1 MELAALHNF
10 YPGKRDKAP
19 WGDAMALLRTPSGD
33 GYYINLHNTLADKDE
48 FNEKNPASTCILGTN
63 GSGKTMLMTFFEI
76 MQQKYGRE
84 DSFSPDAK
92 TKRLTT
98 VYLDKDRG
106 AEMNIRA
113 LGGRYYRV
121 ISGESTGW
129 NPFSLPATKR
139 NINFIKQLMKIL
151 CTRNGSTISPRDER
165 RLSDAV
171 NAVMNDEPQY
181 RVYGITRMLE
191 NLPEPATKE
200 ARKTALAFGC
210 HSGRRAVSS
219 AGCLITSLTRSIS
232 ATAITSASTERSSW
246 TMQAYVRQSR
256 FICCTA
262 LPACLTGD
270 AGHFHG

>member
-1 MELAALHNF
+1 MSQVIQAKGLKKAYKKGTYAVDNANF
-10 YPGKRDKAP
+10 K
-19 WGDAMALLRTPSGD
+19 
-33 GYYINLHNTLADKDE
+33 I
-48 FNEKNPASTCILGTN
+48 EKGRIVGLIGPN

-139 NINFIKQLMKIL
+139 NINFIKQKQRIR
-151 CTRNGSTISPRDER
+151 CAD
-165 RLSDAV
+165 
-171 NAVMNDEPQY
+171 
-181 RVYGITRMLE
+181 
-191 NLPEPATKE
+191 
-200 ARKTALAFGC
+200 F
-210 HSGRRAVSS
+210 
-219 AGCLITSLTRSIS
+219 
-232 ATAITSASTERSSW
+232 
-246 TMQAYVRQSR
+246 
-256 FICCTA
+256 
-262 LPACLTGD
+262 
-270 AGHFHG
+270 FH

>member
-1 MELAALHNF
+1 
-10 YPGKRDKAP
+10 
-19 WGDAMALLRTPSGD
+19 
-33 GYYINLHNTLADKDE
+33 
-48 FNEKNPASTCILGTN
+48 
-63 GSGKTMLMTFFEI
+63 GKTMLMTFFEI

-200 ARKTALAFGC
+200 AQENGLSIRLSQWAQGGEFGWVFDNE
-210 HSGRRAVSS
+210 SD
-219 AGCLITSLTRSIS
+219 TFDIS
-232 ATAITSASTERSSW
+232 NCDNFGIDGTE
-246 TMQAYVRQSR
+246 
-256 FICCTA
+256 F
-262 LPACLTGD
+262 LD
-270 AGHFHG
+270 

>member
-1 MELAALHNF
+1 
-10 YPGKRDKAP
+10 
-19 WGDAMALLRTPSGD
+19 
-33 GYYINLHNTLADKDE
+33 DE

-191 NLPEPATKE
+191 NLPEP
-200 ARKTALAFGC
+200 
-210 HSGRRAVSS
+210 
-219 AGCLITSLTRSIS
+219 
-232 ATAITSASTERSSW
+232 
-246 TMQAYVRQSR
+246 
-256 FICCTA
+256 
-262 LPACLTGD
+262 
-270 AGHFHG
+270 

>member
-1 MELAALHNF
+1 
-10 YPGKRDKAP
+10 RDKAP

-191 NLPEPATKE
+191 NLP
-200 ARKTALAFGC
+200 
-210 HSGRRAVSS
+210 
-219 AGCLITSLTRSIS
+219 
-232 ATAITSASTERSSW
+232 
-246 TMQAYVRQSR
+246 
-256 FICCTA
+256 
-262 LPACLTGD
+262 
-270 AGHFHG
+270 